1 MQLSRHC
8 RPRLCTVSFFALLAQ
23 LVTFEGSQFFD
34 LSLQIFATHFFAPF
48 APFHEQP
55 VFLHVFFH
63 VIAAHLLSA
72 AGGGGGGLGDGGGGG
87 LGGATFWHTSH
98 ALQ

>member
-1 MQLSRHC
+1 MMQLSRHC

-23 LVTFEGSQFFD
+23 LVTLEGSQFFD
-34 LSLQIFATHFFAPF
+34 LSLQTFAMHFFARF
-48 APFHEQP
+48 GPFHEQP
-55 VFLHVFFH
+55 VFLQVFFH

-87 LGGATFWHTSH
+87 LGDGGGG
-98 ALQ
+98 